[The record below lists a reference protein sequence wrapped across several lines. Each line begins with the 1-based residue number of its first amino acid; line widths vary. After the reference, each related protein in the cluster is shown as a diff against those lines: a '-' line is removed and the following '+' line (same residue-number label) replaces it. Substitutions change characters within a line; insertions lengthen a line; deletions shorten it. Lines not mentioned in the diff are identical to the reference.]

1 MNNNFKLFKA
11 LGEETRF
18 NIIEVLLQGEIC
30 ACEIPKLIGKTQSN
44 TSMHLSKLLELDVVE
59 FKRDGKKIIYSIKDK
74 RVYDIFKILNKSN

>member
-30 ACEIPKLIGKTQSN
+30 ACEIPQLIGKTQSN

-59 FKRDGKKIIYSIKDK
+59 SKREGKKIIYSIKDK
-74 RVYDIFKILNKSN
+74 RVYEIFKILNK